1 MPPSA
6 RKIGF
11 HLLVPGGLITA
22 LVAASARFLPPLPGL
37 QAFLPFYPL
46 LVLGAGL
53 FFGWRFNRSRLLF
66 ALLLLVLAERTLAL
80 APAPEFLAALRLLL
94 PLNLA
99 LVAGFSE
106 RGLFTLAGLL
116 RLLLIGAQPVTVAAL
131 HLQRPGLLQEF
142 YGRALFPWPL
152 PFVLPQPLTE
162 PLLLS
167 LLISAALLL
176 LWLLRRPGPLE
187 GGFVWATAICCY
199 PLLVGPPGAG
209 VAFASA
215 GLILV
220 AAVIELSYSMA
231 FRDEL
236 TGLPARRSLN
246 EALLRVGRRY
256 TLAMVDV
263 DYFKKVN
270 DRHGHDVGDQVLK
283 MVAARLARVKG
294 GGRAFRYGGEEF
306 TVLFPGKDAA
316 TALPHLEALHQAI
329 AAAGFTL
336 RDAARPA
343 KRPQKPPAKA
353 GSQRLSVTASIGVAE
368 RQPGQHPEQVIK
380 AADQALYKAKQ
391 TGRNRICGA
400 GEKAGKGSRKK
411 TSAPQQK

>member
-1 MPPSA
+1 MPTSA
-6 RKIGF
+6 RKIVY

-22 LVAASARFLPPLPGL
+22 LVIAIARFLPLPPSL

-53 FFGWRFNRSRLLF
+53 YFGWRFNRSRLLF
-66 ALLLLVLAERTLAL
+66 ALLLLVIAERTLARWPGDAEL
-80 APAPEFLAALRLLL
+80 LSVLRLLL

-106 RGLFTLAGLL
+106 RGLCTLPGLV
-116 RLLLIGAQPVTVAAL
+116 RLLPIAAQPLAVSAL
-131 HLQRPGLLQEF
+131 HLQRPGLLQNLL
-142 YGRALFPWPL
+142 GRPLLPGAL
-152 PFVLPQPLTE
+152 PFALPHPLTQ

-167 LLISAALLL
+167 LLLSAVLLL
-176 LWLLRRPGPLE
+176 VWLLRRPGPLE
-187 GGFVWATAICCY
+187 GGFVWATALGCY
-199 PLLVGPPGAG
+199 PLFAG
-209 VAFASA
+209 QIGVSADVAFASA

-236 TGLPARRSLN
+236 TGLPARRALN

-263 DYFKKVN
+263 DHFKKVN
-270 DRHGHDVGDQVLK
+270 DRYGHDVGDQVLK
-283 MVAARLARVKG
+283 MVAARLARVRG

-336 RDAARPA
+336 RDSTRPA
-343 KRPQKPPAKA
+343 RRPQKPPVNA

-368 RQPGQHPEQVIK
+368 RQPGQQAEQVIK

-391 TGRNRICGA
+391 SGRNRICGA
-400 GEKAGKGSRKK
+400 GEKAGKGRRK
-411 TSAPQQK
+411 PG

>member
-1 MPPSA
+1 MPTSA
-6 RKIGF
+6 RKTGY
-11 HLLVPGGLITA
+11 HLLIPGGLITA
-22 LVAASARFLPPLPGL
+22 LVVSIARFLPLPPGL

-66 ALLLLVLAERTLAL
+66 ALLLLVIAERTLAL

-106 RGLFTLAGLL
+106 RGLFTLPGLL
-116 RLLLIGAQPVTVAAL
+116 RLLLIGLQPVAVAAL
-131 HLQRPGLLQEF
+131 HLQRPGLLQEI
-142 YGRALFPWPL
+142 YRRPLLPGPL
-152 PFVLPQPLTE
+152 PFVLPPPLTE
-162 PLLLS
+162 PLLLV

-176 LWLLRRPGPLE
+176 FWLLRRPGPLE
-187 GGFVWATAICCY
+187 GGFVWATGLSCY
-199 PLLVGPPGAG
+199 PLLVASPGAG
-209 VAFASA
+209 ASVAFASA

-263 DYFKKVN
+263 DHFKKVN
-270 DRHGHDVGDQVLK
+270 DRYGHDVGDQVLK

-343 KRPQKPPAKA
+343 KRPQQPPART

-400 GEKAGKGSRKK
+400 GEKAGKGIR
-411 TSAPQQK
+411 TRG